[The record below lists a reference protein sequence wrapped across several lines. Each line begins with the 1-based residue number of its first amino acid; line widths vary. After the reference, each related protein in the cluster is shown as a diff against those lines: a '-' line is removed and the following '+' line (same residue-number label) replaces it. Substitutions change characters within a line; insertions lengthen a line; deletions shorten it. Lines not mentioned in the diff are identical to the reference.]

1 MSTRSFIGIQHPDG
15 TVHGIYCH
23 HDGYLEGVGTTLKA
37 HYTTVRQVLD
47 LVALGSLSS
56 LGEDLDVTQA
66 YHRDRGDDLDI
77 STYDSP
83 VDIRFD
89 DGSYEFIYLFRPG
102 QNGEGG
108 TYTWYYADQAFEGV
122 PAFKPLP

>member
-23 HDGYLEGVGTTLKA
+23 HDGYLEGVGATLKA
-37 HYTTVRQVLD
+37 HYTTVRQALD

-66 YHRDRGDDLDI
+66 YHRDRGEDLDI

-89 DGSYEFIYLFRPG
+89 DGGYEFIYLFRPG

>member
-23 HDGYLEGVGTTLKA
+23 HDGYLEGVGATLKT

-47 LVALGSLSS
+47 LILLGSLSS
-56 LGEDLDVTQA
+56 LHEDTDTCQA
-66 YHRDRGDDLDI
+66 YHRDRGEDLSVEDYP
-77 STYDSP
+77 TADA
-83 VDIRFD
+83 VRFD
-89 DGSYEFIYLFRPG
+89 DGGYEFIYLFRPG

-108 TYTWYYADQAFEGV
+108 TYTWHYADQAFEGV

>member
-1 MSTRSFIGIQHPDG
+1 MSTRSFIGIQHTDG
-15 TVHGIYCH
+15 SVHGVYCH
-23 HDGYLEGVGTTLKA
+23 HDGYLEGVGETLKE

-66 YHRDRGDDLDI
+66 YHRDRGEVLDV

-83 VDIRFD
+83 DAISFA
-89 DGSYEFIYLFRPG
+89 DGGYEFIYLFRPADKK
-102 QNGEGG
+102 G
-108 TYTWYYADQAFEGV
+108 TAYSWAYADQAFDGV